1 LSKKKSVK
9 QAAKLQQK
17 LADKTA
23 EPIYIKPFEKKLRYL
38 ILIPVL
44 LSVASGIYIIY
55 SAFRT
60 NGYFGFPLDDPWIH
74 LTFAKNLIEYGSF
87 SYFKNEL
94 VTSGS
99 TSPIYTLLLSLFYIV
114 SKNEFIISYIIGV
127 MFGALLVYMIYKL
140 SLLNFK
146 NSVLISLLAALLIAF
161 QPKLNLINVSGMET
175 SMFIFLIAGSFYSYQ
190 NRKIIPLGIFL
201 GLTIWC
207 RPDGFVLWIA
217 IALDYFLRRF
227 YLTKSVSPS
236 SEDSIKLKEF
246 VTAFSLA
253 SVLVFGYFLFN
264 YLLSGSIFPNT
275 YSAKIEYYNRMN
287 RALFLENDVLKYFT
301 EAEFILIWLPFLI
314 YAVVIIKSIIKR
326 EYNTHLLFL
335 LFIIGLIAVY
345 YLKLP
350 FAHRFGRYLMPV
362 IPFYILIAIAGV
374 KFVSDFILLKISK
387 GKTDLPNFIFIIYSI
402 AAVGIFISYNSNSKD
417 DFTFLCKYSNDRHV
431 TAGKWLK
438 QNTPESA
445 IVATH
450 DIGAITFYGERKII
464 DMAGLVTPELI
475 AHIQDKDYA
484 AYMNDYLSKQK
495 VDYIVTL
502 RNWFEIVNDKPIFTP
517 VNSFEFLDI
526 FKFNPGRTHIQ
537 PREVSEKNQAA
548 LQMIQKGMLPDAIN
562 ILQQSLWQDSKSSQ
576 THLLLGAAYEGIKD
590 YSNAE
595 KHFKNAI
602 ELFPD
607 FAEANFGLGKVYFE
621 QKKFDESLLCVK
633 KSLELDP
640 NFTPAIQLLM
650 QINSLKEKNIR

>member
-1 LSKKKSVK
+1 VSKKKSTK
-9 QAAKLQQK
+9 QTAKLQQK
-17 LADKTA
+17 STDKTA

-38 ILIPVL
+38 ILLPVL
-44 LSVASGIYIIY
+44 LSVAAGIYIIY
-55 SAFRT
+55 SAFKT
-60 NGYFGFPLDDPWIH
+60 NGFFGFPLDDPWIH

-99 TSPIYTLLLSLFYIV
+99 TSPIYTLLLSLFYMV
-114 SKNEFIISYIIGV
+114 SKNEFIISYLIG
-127 MFGALLVYMIYKL
+127 MLFGALLVYIMTKL
-140 SLLNFK
+140 SMLNFK
-146 NSVLISLLAALLIAF
+146 NSAFISLLAALLIAF

-175 SMFIFLIAGSFYSYQ
+175 SMFIFLIAGSFYAYQ
-190 NRKIIPLGIFL
+190 SRKIIPLGIFL

-227 YLTKSVSPS
+227 YLTKSVTRA
-236 SEDSIKLKEF
+236 SENSITLKQF
-246 VTAFSLA
+246 VTVFSFA
-253 SVLVFGYFLFN
+253 SAIVFAYFLFN

-275 YSAKIEYYNRMN
+275 YSAKIEYYNTMS

-314 YAVVIIKSIIKR
+314 YIIVIIKSIIKR
-326 EYNTHLLFL
+326 EYNTHLVFL
-335 LFIIGLIAVY
+335 LFIVGLIAVY

-362 IPFYILIAIAGV
+362 IPFYILIAIAGL
-374 KFVSDFILLKISK
+374 KFVSDFVLLKISK
-387 GKTDLPNFIFIIYSI
+387 SKTALPNFVFIIYSI
-402 AAVGIFISYNSNSKD
+402 AAVALFISYNSNSKD
-417 DFTFLCKYSNDRHV
+417 DFTFMSKYSNDRHV
-431 TAGKWLK
+431 AAGKWLK

-445 IVATH
+445 IIATH
-450 DIGAITFYGERKII
+450 DIGAIAFYGERKII
-464 DMAGLVTPELI
+464 DMAGLVTPDLI

-502 RNWFEIVNDKPIFTP
+502 RNWFEVVNDKPVFIP
-517 VNSFEFLDI
+517 INSFEFLDV

-548 LQMIQKGMLPDAIN
+548 LQMIQKGMLPGAISV
-562 ILQQSLWQDSKSSQ
+562 LQQSLNHDSKSSQ
-576 THLLLGAAYEGIKD
+576 THFLLGAAYEGIKD
-590 YSNAE
+590 YPNAE

-621 QKKFDESLLCVK
+621 KKKLDESLICVK

-650 QINSLKEKNIR
+650 QLNSLKEKNIR